1 MTSRSQKFRRLALSL
16 TVAATALGG
25 AAHAQAVN
33 QMGTGKVIVRCD
45 ASAGN
50 CLDPAGGSLRNA
62 PESDA
67 ADPPAEDQAAAA
79 PEPAAP
85 EPADEPPADAD
96 EGTVPASREDDPA
109 EPE

>member
-16 TVAATALGG
+16 TVAATATALGG

-67 ADPPAEDQAAAA
+67 ADPPAEDQAAA
-79 PEPAAP
+79 EP
-85 EPADEPPADAD
+85 EPADEPPADVD